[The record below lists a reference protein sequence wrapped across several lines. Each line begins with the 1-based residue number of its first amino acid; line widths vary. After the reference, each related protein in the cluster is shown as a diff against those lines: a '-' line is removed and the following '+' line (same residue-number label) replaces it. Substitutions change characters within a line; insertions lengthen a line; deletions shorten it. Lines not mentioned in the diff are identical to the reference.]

1 MLPYS
6 RGKLLSDSFYFDEA
20 VSYNSS
26 DVSFFQDFYQYAEK
40 CKICKIRV
48 FPLTNNL
55 FMIL

>member
-26 DVSFFQDFYQYAEK
+26 DVSFFRNFINMLRNVK
-40 CKICKIRV
+40 FVK
-48 FPLTNNL
+48 
-55 FMIL
+55 

>member
-26 DVSFFQDFYQYAEK
+26 DVSFFQEFYQYAEK
-40 CKICKIRV
+40 CKICKIKGIS
-48 FPLTNNL
+48 LDK
-55 FMIL
+55 